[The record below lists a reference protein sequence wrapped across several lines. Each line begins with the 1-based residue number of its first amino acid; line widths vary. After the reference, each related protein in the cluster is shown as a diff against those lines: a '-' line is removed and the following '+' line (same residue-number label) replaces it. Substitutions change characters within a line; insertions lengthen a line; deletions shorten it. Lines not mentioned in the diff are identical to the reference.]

1 VKPRL
6 TTIAAAQILVLAGC
20 LVMASAQSPDLRKPC
35 IAAEMPTTFDYVVL
49 AGIADSPYMLG
60 MSAYNPARAGGT
72 P

>member
-1 VKPRL
+1 
-6 TTIAAAQILVLAGC
+6 
-20 LVMASAQSPDLRKPC
+20 MASAQSPDLRKPC